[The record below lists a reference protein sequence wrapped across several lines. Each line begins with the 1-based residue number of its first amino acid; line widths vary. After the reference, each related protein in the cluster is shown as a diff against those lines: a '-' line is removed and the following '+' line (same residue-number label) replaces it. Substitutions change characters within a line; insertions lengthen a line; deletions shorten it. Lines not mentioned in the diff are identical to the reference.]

1 MENRRYYSARTG
13 KDPGRLHVDL
23 DTLRR
28 LFYATYITFY
38 NKDYFQQSMGYD
50 CVDDGRVHG
59 TMGPDLEVYSLL
71 HLRKSGLFPLESD
84 KLYSEEDVFDLIE
97 FLFDH
102 VSKPLAGTFHSWG
115 NCGWHYTTFEKP
127 AGQEEFRTAVNRFLV
142 DYQGG
147 WELSASG
154 EILSKADPGMENL
167 FSVTL
172 PDVDKTHVNGR
183 VEEAIKKFRRHKSS
197 ISERKDAVRDL
208 ADVLEYLRPLLK
220 TVLAKQDEA
229 DLFNI
234 ANNFSVRHHNQL
246 QKTEYD
252 QPIWLSWMFYFYLST
267 IHAAVRL
274 IQKQE
279 GHHQI

>member
-13 KDPGRLHVDL
+13 KDPGKIRLDL

-38 NKDYFQQSMGYD
+38 SKDYFQEAMGYH
-50 CVDDGRVHG
+50 CVDQGYVPG
-59 TMGPDLEVYSLL
+59 SMGPDLDVYSLL
-71 HLRKSGLFPLESD
+71 RLRKSGLFPIERD
-84 KLYSEEDVFDLIE
+84 NAYTEDDIFDLIE

-102 VSKPLAGTFHSWG
+102 VSHPVKGNYHSW
-115 NCGWHYTTFEKP
+115 NDCGWHYDTFDKP
-127 AGQEEFRTAVNRFLV
+127 AGQDEFRVAMNKFLC
-142 DYQGG
+142 DYGGG
-147 WELSASG
+147 WELSPSG
-154 EILSKADPGMENL
+154 EILSKADPGMDNL
-167 FSVTL
+167 FTVAL
-172 PDVDKTHVNGR
+172 PVVDPTNVNSR

-197 ISERKDAVRDL
+197 VSDRKDAVRDL
-208 ADVLEYLRPLLK
+208 ADVLEFLRPQLK
-220 TVLAKQDEA
+220 AVLAKQDEA

-279 GHHQI
+279 GSSQV